1 MYEIKLGIIG
11 AGNIANKHLQ
21 VIENIQGLSA
31 VGISSRTRSKAKKLA
46 RFFNIEQVCDSP
58 AELVE
63 KCEPD
68 ALLLLVSSDQMY
80 SVAEEI
86 IYFKL
91 PFFME
96 KPPGIVPD
104 EAKILSDMAQDQ
116 NILNMVGY
124 NRRYYSIFH
133 KGLKIVKEHGK
144 LLGVAVEG
152 HERFWTI
159 AKKINEKVRPYWIFA
174 NSTHTID
181 LLRFFGGEPSSVHA
195 LKHSHVEK
203 NGDQFATV
211 IEFQSGALGN
221 YISHWYSPG
230 GWSVRLFGEGVTVEY
245 KPLERGVWIDTNFN
259 YHEIVPDEVDLN
271 YKPGF
276 YRQMEAFG
284 KIIRAGKIEWP
295 GQDLSSG
302 LKTMLLA
309 KKIAEG

>member
-159 AKKINEKVRPYWIFA
+159 AKKINEKVRPYWIYA

-181 LLRFFGGEPSSVHA
+181 LLRFFGGEPSSVQA
-195 LKHSHVEK
+195 LMHSHVEK
-203 NGDQFATV
+203 NGDQFVASM
-211 IEFQSGALGN
+211 EFGSGALGT
-221 YISHWYSPG
+221 YTSHWFSPG
-230 GWSVRLFGEGVTVEY
+230 GWSITLYGEGVTVVF
-245 KPLERGVWIDTNFN
+245 KPLEKGVWIDTNFN
-259 YHEIVPDEVDLN
+259 EHEIHPDKIDVK

-276 YRQMEAFG
+276 YRQMEAFINMIKNG
-284 KIIRAGKIEWP
+284 KLVWP
-295 GQDLSSG
+295 AMDLAEA
-302 LKTMLLA
+302 LKTMELA
-309 KKIAEG
+309 KKFTHA

>member
-1 MYEIKLGIIG
+1 LGIIG
-11 AGNIANKHLQ
+11 AGQIAQEHLK
-21 VIENIQGLSA
+21 VIQAMNG
-31 VGISSRTRSKAKKLA
+31 VVVDGITSRTKLKAEELA
-46 RFFNIEQVCDSP
+46 KTYAIKQVYDNIDD
-58 AELVE
+58 LVE
-63 KCEPD
+63 KYAPD
-68 ALLLLVSSDQMY
+68 GLMILVSANQIFD
-80 SVAEEI
+80 VTK
-86 IYFKL
+86 KL
-91 PFFME
+91 IPTNIPLFIE
-96 KPPGIVPD
+96 KPPGLTT
-104 EAKILSDMAQDQ
+104 EQTTILAEIADK
-116 NILNMVGY
+116 NRTKNMVGY

-159 AKKINEKVRPYWIFA
+159 AKKINEKVRPYWIYA